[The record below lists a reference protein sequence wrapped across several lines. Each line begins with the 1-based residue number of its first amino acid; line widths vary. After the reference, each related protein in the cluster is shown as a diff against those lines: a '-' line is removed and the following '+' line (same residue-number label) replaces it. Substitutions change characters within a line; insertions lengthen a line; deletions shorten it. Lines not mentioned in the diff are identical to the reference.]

1 MMRLAATPL
10 QIGWVIVLIL
20 IYAAFIAWYGG
31 QRTPVTPAQGAA
43 FLDQARANRQPG
55 AEEHPEFRRNLE
67 SLIARDDGREF
78 LMVNIETNKTGPEAE
93 AADAAYSRAVLPML
107 LRRGSFPVYVGKP
120 VGPVLGAL
128 GSGVDRVAIV
138 RYRSLSDLLDM
149 TADPAMST
157 GATHKFAALAHTE
170 VFASRPVISAIQ
182 VRLTVGLLMLVIGA
196 SGWLA
201 LGRFLRS

>member
-1 MMRLAATPL
+1 
-10 QIGWVIVLIL
+10 
-20 IYAAFIAWYGG
+20 
-31 QRTPVTPAQGAA
+31 
-43 FLDQARANRQPG
+43 
-55 AEEHPEFRRNLE
+55 
-67 SLIARDDGREF
+67 
-78 LMVNIETNKTGPEAE
+78 
-93 AADAAYSRAVLPML
+93 ML

-138 RYRSLSDLLDM
+138 RYRSLYDLLDM